1 MKNALLALVA
11 CTTFVTGGVAHA
23 VGVPSASCPAGT
35 FWKKS
40 ATALGPTRYEIEGP
54 CYTAFDANFVVT
66 VRVTD
71 ATHPQTDVATSWAVL
86 DTDLT
91 SFVTTTVGGGGFN
104 WLTTDAA
111 GKWERA
117 FTRRYTVLPAADHQ
131 LEFRFNDLG
140 DGAGAHYWSANLIG
154 TVTVDPVVAAPN
166 APPAAEAG
174 PDVVLPSAAA
184 VTATIAGS
192 ASDPDGGPLTYR
204 WLLGGIELQA
214 RRDAE
219 AGAAPLDLGAV
230 AFANGVNLLT
240 LEVSDGG
247 ATVSDT
253 MTLTVED
260 TAPTVSAAG
269 GGTYLPSRRATLSGT
284 AADFDGGSL
293 SWRWLEGARVR
304 AEGVLPVPAGGDSVA
319 VPPLVLPPLPP
330 GVHRFALAVSDGAH
344 DVESEV
350 VVTVARPSRNPF
362 AARPGTPLARHIR
375 ASGGR

>member
-1 MKNALLALVA
+1 MKTALFALVA
-11 CTTFVTGGVAHA
+11 CATFLTGGVAHA

-71 ATHPQTDVATSWAVL
+71 ATHPDTDVATSWAVL

-111 GKWERA
+111 GKSGSGRSRGGTPSCRPPSDQRELRSNGL
-117 FTRRYTVLPAADHQ
+117 V
-131 LEFRFNDLG
+131 
-140 DGAGAHYWSANLIG
+140 DGAGAHFWSANLIG

-192 ASDPDGGPLTYR
+192 ASDPDGDPLTYR
-204 WLLGGIELQA
+204 WLLAAIELQA
-214 RRDAE
+214 RRDVE
-219 AGAAPLDLGAV
+219 ASAAPLDLGAV
-230 AFANGVNLLT
+230 AFANGVNVLT
-240 LEVSDGG
+240 LEVSDG
-247 ATVSDT
+247 A
-253 MTLTVED
+253 
-260 TAPTVSAAG
+260 
-269 GGTYLPSRRATLSGT
+269 RR
-284 AADFDGGSL
+284 
-293 SWRWLEGARVR
+293 
-304 AEGVLPVPAGGDSVA
+304 
-319 VPPLVLPPLPP
+319 
-330 GVHRFALAVSDGAH
+330 
-344 DVESEV
+344 
-350 VVTVARPSRNPF
+350 
-362 AARPGTPLARHIR
+362 
-375 ASGGR
+375 